1 MNVEILGLFKSQI
14 LIATPAH
21 NTKNLSFPTAADGC
35 MFYIEDH
42 HILIE
47 PTFFSHL
54 VELATKIP
62 QQQNKQP
69 PKTPPTKT

>member
-1 MNVEILGLFKSQI
+1 
-14 LIATPAH
+14 
-21 NTKNLSFPTAADGC
+21 

-47 PTFFSHL
+47 PIFFSHL

-62 QQQNKQP
+62 QQQKEQP